1 VTGHDQA
8 SPPAGIDTSTPNPA
22 RIYDALL
29 GGKDNF
35 PADRDA
41 AHAILN
47 VAPQARRGARE
58 NRAFLQRAVRY
69 LAADAGIRLF
79 LDIGTGLPTQGNVH
93 QIAQAVSPD
102 VRVAYVDNDPV
113 VHVHA
118 NALLAD
124 NTTTV
129 AVLADLREPEVIL
142 GHPQVRRLLDLAQ
155 PVAVLLVAVLHFLRD
170 EEDPA
175 GIVAR
180 LRDAMAPG
188 SFLVLSHA
196 TADFHPEAAAKVA
209 AVYEQAS
216 APLVPRSGSQVERF
230 FGGFEL
236 LEPGLV
242 QPPAWRPEG
251 GSPSSPSA
259 GGFYSGVGRRRA
271 GRRSIE
277 DHWDS
282 RTMTTGQCAC
292 SETRRLTEPSRE
304 PATPPWPWEPTTSRS
319 TAADASIRAA
329 AALPWTAR
337 LSMLAGRSSVG
348 RPVTASERI
357 SLAWRSNGSSEA
369 EGGGITPILASQAW
383 MTSRPLPRARAS
395 SAAHRRA
402 LAEDSGPS
410 TPTTIRPPSPL
421 CEAVMMISRG

>member
-1 VTGHDQA
+1 MTGRDLPRP
-8 SPPAGIDTSTPNPA
+8 SAGLDTSTPNPA

-35 PADRDA
+35 PADRTA

-155 PVAVLLVAVLHFLRD
+155 PVAVLLVAVLHFIRD

-175 GIVAR
+175 GLVAR

-188 SFLVLSHA
+188 SYLVLSHA
-196 TADFHPEAAAKVA
+196 TADFHPEAGAKITD
-209 AVYEQAS
+209 VYQRAS
-216 APLVPRSGSQVERF
+216 APLVLRSRSQIGRF
-230 FGGFEL
+230 FEGFDL
-236 LEPGLV
+236 VAPGLV
-242 QPPAWRPEG
+242 QPASWRPGEG
-251 GSPSSPSA
+251 PGSPSA
-259 GGFYSGVGRRRA
+259 GGFYSGIGRK
-271 GRRSIE
+271 
-277 DHWDS
+277 
-282 RTMTTGQCAC
+282 
-292 SETRRLTEPSRE
+292 
-304 PATPPWPWEPTTSRS
+304 
-319 TAADASIRAA
+319 
-329 AALPWTAR
+329 
-337 LSMLAGRSSVG
+337 SS
-348 RPVTASERI
+348 
-357 SLAWRSNGSSEA
+357 A
-369 EGGGITPILASQAW
+369 EGTGV
-383 MTSRPLPRARAS
+383 
-395 SAAHRRA
+395 HR
-402 LAEDSGPS
+402 
-410 TPTTIRPPSPL
+410 
-421 CEAVMMISRG
+421 SRGGEMPIGRKVVSD